1 MKVRKDIPVYVIVV
15 MLLIFSI
22 VPNTL
27 AATVNEN
34 ALYAG
39 DPVKHVI
46 SQYFDNY
53 FKSYQ
58 TLEVVN
64 SDNLVEDNENTLLY
78 KKMHELSV
86 EANKLVR
93 LSYTTFKV
101 TLDYQ
106 NISYLNDTVN
116 VNLLMSCDYV
126 YSSTPDAKSSIGNI
140 NYKFSLIHENDEYKI
155 ISIDSNFDE
164 FDNFKKSVE
173 EKVSSSKISK
183 IDAIN
188 KTAEEKSQEIRDTVK
203 YISGN
208 SLNSENNPAD
218 STTSSNEVMP
228 LGVNSTYSFNR
239 MLARNW
245 AQRFAEAD
253 ESDRFFYTAYTPSE
267 NDCTNFVSQCI
278 WAGYGGY
285 VEGNDTQTKNNINN
299 RVRMVNN
306 VWQAGTG
313 GGVPNWES
321 VTNLWSY
328 ATTNTGNGPRA
339 TGLNNDQPYY
349 NLSPSSIYYGNAI
362 QARTGSSGNY
372 THSVFVT
379 YSLDSSTT
387 EYNQVLV
394 SQHTGDM
401 YNRNL
406 WELITSKGGNNCYLR
421 KMSFKNAN
429 FSS

>member
-1 MKVRKDIPVYVIVV
+1 MKIRKDIPVYVIVL
-15 MLLIFSI
+15 LLIFSI
-22 VPNTL
+22 VPNTF
-27 AATVNEN
+27 AATVNKN

-39 DPVKHVI
+39 DPIKSVI

-58 TLEVVN
+58 TLVVVN
-64 SDNLVEDNENTLLY
+64 SDNIVEDNENTLLY

-86 EANKLVR
+86 EANKLVG

-106 NISYLNDTVN
+106 DISYLKDTVN

-126 YSSTPDAKSSIGNI
+126 YSTTPDAKSSIGNI
-140 NYKFSLIHENDEYKI
+140 DYKFSLIRENSKYKI

-164 FDNFKKSVE
+164 FDNFKKSVQ
-173 EKVSSSKISK
+173 EKVYSSKISK

-188 KTAEEKSQEIRDTVK
+188 KTVEEKSQEIRDTVK

-208 SLNSENNPAD
+208 SLNSENSPAD
-218 STTSSNEVMP
+218 STTPSNEVMP
-228 LGVNSTYSFNR
+228 LGVTSTYSFNR

-245 AQRFAEAD
+245 AQRFAQAD
-253 ESDRFFYTAYTPSE
+253 PSDRFFYTVQG

-285 VEGNDTQTKNNINN
+285 VEGNDTQTKNNISN
-299 RVRMVNN
+299 RIRMVNN

-321 VTNLWSY
+321 VNNLWSY
-328 ATTNTGNGPRA
+328 ATTNAGNGPRA
-339 TGLNNDQPYY
+339 TGSNNNQPYY
-349 NLSPSSIYYGNAI
+349 NLSPSSIYYGNALQI
-362 QARTGSSGNY
+362 RNGSSGDY
-372 THSVFVT
+372 GHSVFVT

-394 SQHTGDM
+394 SQHTGNM

-406 WELITSKGGNNCYLR
+406 WELITSWGGNNCYIR
-421 KMSFKNAN
+421 RMSFNNAN